1 MLYVHVP
8 TGSFTV
14 AVQDVTTP
22 LGMSN
27 LSTNEASNST
37 ELEGHLSTDQDS
49 SGQQTT
55 HAADEVDSELPST
68 DAGEAMNT
76 EGITTSTTLS
86 PTTKGKTF
94 EDIKLKVERLKKIYN
109 LSSCQM

>member
-14 AVQDVTTP
+14 AVQDVTTS
-22 LGMSN
+22 LGMSI

-55 HAADEVDSELPST
+55 RAADEVDNDMPST
-68 DAGEAMNT
+68 DAGEAVNT
-76 EGITTSTTLS
+76 EGITTLS
-86 PTTKGKTF
+86 PTTKGNTF
-94 EDIKLKVERLKKIYN
+94 EDIRLKVERLKKILN